1 MATIVLSAVG
11 AAAGGAIGGGALGL
25 TSAVIGRAVGATL
38 GRVIDAR
45 LMGAGADPVETGRVD
60 RFRLAGAGE
69 GDAVV
74 RLWGGMR
81 LGGQVIWA
89 SRFLERSST
98 SGGGGGKGGPP
109 AQPTVTRYSYS
120 VSLALGLCEGEIS
133 RVGRVWA
140 DGAEVPRD
148 DLNMRVY
155 RGSAD
160 QLPDPKIEAVEGA
173 GVVPAYRGLAY
184 VVIEDLDLAR
194 FGNRVP
200 QFSFEVIRPAQGEGH
215 VSLAEQIKA
224 VAVIPGTGEYA
235 LATTPVHVAK
245 GPGENASVNVNTPAG
260 KTDFAVSLEQ
270 LEEGVPHCG
279 SALLVVSW
287 FGDDLRA
294 GRCQVQPKVED
305 VSAEG
310 SGMPWSVS
318 GRVRAGCPEIARV
331 DGRSIYGGTPAD
343 ASVVEAIAGMRA
355 AGQDVVFYPFIL
367 MEQLEGNGLA
377 DPWSDASDQPALPWR
392 GRITLEQAPGRA
404 GSPDGTAAA
413 DAEVAAFFGTVTA
426 ADFVVGQGVVSYSG
440 PDEWTL
446 SRFILHYAALCKAAG
461 GVEAFCIGSELR
473 SLTQIRGPGHSFPAV
488 AALQAL
494 AGEVRALLGP
504 DAKIGYASD
513 WSEYFGYRPQYGSGD
528 VYFHLDPLWADDE
541 IDFIGIDNYM
551 PISDWRD
558 GIGHLDAR
566 GGEVSIYDLGYLSG
580 NIEGGEGFEWY
591 YGSDADRAAQVR
603 TPIFDGAH
611 GEDWIYRYK
620 DLHNWWEHPHHN
632 RIGGVRQAQATPWVP
647 RSKPFWFTE
656 LGCAAIDKGTNQ
668 PNKFLDALSAESALP
683 HGSNGRRD
691 DLIQQRYLQAIL
703 GYWADPARNPTSDIY
718 GGPMIDMDRAHVWAW
733 DARPWPAFP
742 NSVAVW
748 SDGPNYGRG
757 HWLAGRVE
765 AQDLGAVIVELC
777 AQAGVDEVDVREV
790 FGLVRGFSVGDVGSA
805 RAALQQLMLAH
816 GLDAVERDGMVVF
829 RSRRER
835 LPVVLDEPELAVV
848 GGADGLVSRHRAPV
862 AEMAGRV
869 RLGHVDG
876 ANEYQ
881 LRAAEAVFP
890 DEVSR
895 GVSASELPMALLDT
909 EGRGIVE
916 RWLAEARVA
925 RDSARFALPP
935 SRADVEVGDLVQLA
949 GDGALWR
956 VDRATDQGAREVD
969 AVRVEPHVFEP
980 SEAVE
985 ALVSP
990 RDFVPPVPVY
1000 PLFLDL
1006 PLMTGEEV
1014 PHAPHIAVAAKPWP
1028 GSAAV
1033 YSAVEDAGYTLDR
1046 LVEAGATLG
1055 VTETVLKRAG
1065 PGRLDRG
1072 DGLRVRLTSGDL
1084 ASISAAQLARGGN
1097 LAAIGDGTPGGW
1109 ELFQFA
1115 KAEVVAPGV
1124 FDLSERLRG
1133 QLGSEVEMADVW
1145 PVGSLFVLLNG
1156 AAGQIEYPAAA
1167 RGLIRH
1173 FRIGPAQRGY
1183 DDPSYVHEVHAFEG
1197 RGLRPYAP
1205 AHLKARWQGS
1215 DLALSWI
1222 RRTRLDGD
1230 RWDLAEVPLGETSES
1245 YLLRV
1250 EAGGEV
1256 LRELTLPEPNF
1267 VYPQG
1272 LRTADGVPASYS
1284 VGVAQIS
1291 DRFGPG
1297 PFKRIDIHE

>member
-1 MATIVLSAVG
+1 MAVVVK
-11 AAAGGAIGGGALGL
+11 GGA
-25 TSAVIGRAVGATL
+25 
-38 GRVIDAR
+38 
-45 LMGAGADPVETGRVD
+45 
-60 RFRLAGAGE
+60 
-69 GDAVV
+69 
-74 RLWGGMR
+74 
-81 LGGQVIWA
+81 
-89 SRFLERSST
+89 
-98 SGGGGGKGGPP
+98 P
-109 AQPTVTRYSYS
+109 AQPTVTSYSYS

-155 RGSAD
+155 RGTED
-160 QLPDPKIEAVEGA
+160 QFPDSKIEAIEGA

-184 VVIEDLDLAR
+184 VVIEDLDLSR

-200 QFSFEVIRPAQGEGH
+200 QFSFEVIRPAQIAGH
-215 VSLAEQIKA
+215 VSLADQIRG

-245 GPGENASVNVNTPAG
+245 GPGENTSVNVNTPAG

-270 LEEGVPHCG
+270 LEEGLPNCG

-305 VSAEG
+305 TSAEG
-310 SGMPWSVS
+310 QGMPWAVS
-318 GRVRAGCPEIARV
+318 GRVRAGCPEIAKV
-331 DGRSIYGGTPAD
+331 EGRSIYGGTPAD
-343 ASVVEAIAGMRA
+343 RSVVEAIAAMQA

-367 MEQLEGNGLA
+367 MEQLGGNGLA
-377 DPWSDASDQPALPWR
+377 DPWSDADDQPALPWR
-392 GRITLEQAPGRA
+392 ARITTEKAPGRD
-404 GSPDGTAAA
+404 GSPDGTASA

-426 ADFVVGQGVVSYSG
+426 ADFAVGQGSVAYSG
-440 PDEWTL
+440 PDQWSL
-446 SRFILHYAALCKAAG
+446 SRFILHYAALCRAAG
-461 GVEAFCIGSELR
+461 GVSAFCIGSELR
-473 SLTQIRGPGHSFPAV
+473 SLNQIRGPGHSFPAV
-488 AALQAL
+488 AALRAL

-513 WSEYFGYRPQYGSGD
+513 WSEYFGYQPQDGSDD

-558 GIGHLDAR
+558 GIGHIDAR
-566 GGEVSIYDLGYLSG
+566 NGEVSLYDLAYLSG

-620 DLHNWWEHPHHN
+620 DLRSWWESAHHD
-632 RIGGVRQAQATPWVP
+632 RIGGVRQVASTPWVP
-647 RSKPFWFTE
+647 KSKPFWFTE

-668 PNKFLDALSAESALP
+668 PNKFLDALSSESSLP

-691 DLIQQRYLQAIL
+691 DLIQQRYLQAML
-703 GYWADPARNPTSDIY
+703 GYWADAAHNPTSDIY

-742 NSVAVW
+742 NSLEVW

-765 AQDLGAVIVELC
+765 AQDLGAVIAELC
-777 AQAGVDEVDVREV
+777 AQAGVDEVDVRQV
-790 FGLVRGFSVGDVGSA
+790 FGLVRGFSVADVGLA

-816 GLDAVERDGMVVF
+816 GLDAVELDGMVVF

-835 LPVVLDEPELAVV
+835 LPVVLDELELAVL
-848 GGADGLVSRHRAPV
+848 GSADGLVSRHRAPV

-869 RLGHVDG
+869 RLGHVDA

-881 LRAAEAVFP
+881 LRSAEAMFP
-890 DEVSR
+890 DDVSR

-925 RDSARFALPP
+925 RDGARFALPP
-935 SRADVEVGDLVQLA
+935 SRADVEVGDLVQLV

-985 ALVSP
+985 AFVTP
-990 RDFVPPVPVY
+990 RDFIPPVPVY

-1014 PHAPHIAVAAKPWP
+1014 AHAPHIAVAAKPWP

-1033 YSAVEDAGYTLDR
+1033 FSSVEDAGYTLDR
-1046 LVEAGATLG
+1046 LVETGATLG
-1055 VTETVLKRAG
+1055 VTESLLKRAQ

-1072 DGLRVRLTSGDL
+1072 TALQVRLTSGEVS
-1084 ASISAAQLARGGN
+1084 SISEAQLARGGN

-1109 ELFQFA
+1109 ELLQFA
-1115 KAEVVAPGV
+1115 KAEVQAPGV
-1124 FDLSERLRG
+1124 FALSERLRG
-1133 QLGSEVEMADVW
+1133 QLGSEVEMAEVW

-1156 AAGQIEYPAAA
+1156 AVEQIEYPAAA

-1215 DLALSWI
+1215 ELALSWI

-1250 EAGGEV
+1250 EAGGDV

-1272 LRTADGVPASYS
+1272 LRTADGLPASYS